1 MLKESY
7 ESFPK
12 LIQEMIHEKKSWRWD
27 ESLHPKFFQL
37 PLWHGGHKYSFAE
50 TFYGGEHTVQRHAKI
65 EELLTCA
72 E

>member
-12 LIQEMIHEKKSWRWD
+12 LIVIQEMIHEKNVD
-27 ESLHPKFFQL
+27 VENQL

>member
-12 LIQEMIHEKKSWRWD
+12 LIQEMIHEKNVDVEMNHFIQS
-27 ESLHPKFFQL
+27 FFQL